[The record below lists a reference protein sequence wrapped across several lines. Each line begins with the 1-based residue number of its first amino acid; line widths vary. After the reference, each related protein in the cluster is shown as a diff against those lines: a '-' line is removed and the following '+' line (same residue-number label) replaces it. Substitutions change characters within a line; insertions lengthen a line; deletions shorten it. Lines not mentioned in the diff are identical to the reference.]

1 MQVSSSARSSEPA
14 LVVEGV
20 SFAYGHDARTTL
32 SDVSFTV
39 RAGET
44 VALMGASGCG
54 KTTLLRVIAGVR
66 RPAAGAVRITYA
78 RPHGRGA
85 VGYIP
90 QQLGLVRSRTALDNV
105 LAGALCRT
113 GTFAALLDRFHATDV
128 NAARVVLDRVGLG
141 AKVDVPVGQLSG
153 GERQRVAIA
162 RTVLQ
167 RPAVLLADEFT
178 ANLDVVKAGQILD
191 LVREATARGVAT
203 VVALHNVELA
213 REYADRVLFMRDG
226 RLALDVPASD
236 VTPELARE
244 YVA

>member
-1 MQVSSSARSSEPA
+1 MPASSSAKSSEPA

-20 SFAYGHDARTTL
+20 SFGYARDVRPTL
-32 SDVSFTV
+32 SDVSFSV

-54 KTTLLRVIAGVR
+54 KTTLLRVVAGVR
-66 RPAAGAVRITYA
+66 KPTAGHVRIPFA
-78 RPHGRGA
+78 APHGRGA

-113 GTFAALLDRFHATDV
+113 GTLAALFDRFRPGDV
-128 NAARVVLDRVGLG
+128 EAARTVLERVGLG
-141 AKVDVPVGQLSG
+141 GKADTRVGHLSG

-178 ANLDVVKAGQILD
+178 ANLDIVKAGQILD

-203 VVALHNVELA
+203 LVALHNVELA
-213 REYADRVLFMRDG
+213 REYADRVLFMREG
-226 RLALDVPASD
+226 RVVLDVPASK
-236 VTPELARE
+236 VTADLARE
-244 YVA
+244 HVA